1 MFAYLILEFC
11 HIQGAGAQAAQ
22 PRTGKRQ
29 WKQTAATVVG
39 RVAIGVRNAV
49 HTERTLTFGEV
60 AKLSRLIGGGIL
72 CGLSFGL
79 VMSIVSNGFVLGV
92 KWLTTLRES
101 NPFGTLKVGDVDLSL
116 SPLVSLLLAAGLIL
130 LVRRWFRIGRW
141 HGPADSIY
149 AAHRTDNELDVR
161 SGFGSTLAAFISASG
176 GASVGQ
182 YGPLVHF
189 GATMGSMLRQITGG
203 ALTTDVFIGCGVA
216 GAIAAGFNAPIAGV
230 VFAHEAI
237 LRHFSMRAIAPIAV
251 ASVSAAWFSD
261 RIFGS
266 SRLFTMDAS
275 LVDMSVVLPAAL
287 AIGPVFG
294 LVAVLFMLSVRNSAR
309 FAARSGWSPARLVLT
324 AAVGTGLIGMVVP
337 EVLGLGTGPLSAM
350 LQGDFTLEFL
360 VLLLCLKIVATA
372 LCIGFGLFGGVFSP
386 ALFVGAAAGAVGG
399 RILAGLGVAGGGTA
413 LAICG
418 MAAVASAVIG
428 APVSGVIII
437 LELTMSYEFAL
448 AAMLSVMVS
457 IMISNHLFG
466 HSFFDRQLDDR
477 GIDVAL
483 GRGHIEMMETPVERV
498 VSGEFPRVGSGSSCG
513 DAIDTLVAASA
524 TEAYVLGDDGVFNGK
539 LSLHSLLTG
548 SRSAPAISLADTSAL
563 SIKHDASLQQAIE
576 VASNFVGESIPV
588 INRDTGEM
596 LGVVTE
602 ADLFQLY
609 LGLQTRIAD
618 LERA

>member
-1 MFAYLILEFC
+1 V
-11 HIQGAGAQAAQ
+11 
-22 PRTGKRQ
+22 T
-29 WKQTAATVVG
+29 
-39 RVAIGVRNAV
+39 
-49 HTERTLTFGEV
+49 TL
-60 AKLSRLIGGGIL
+60 LRLIGGGL
-72 CGLSFGL
+72 VCGLGFGL
-79 VMSIVSNGFVLGV
+79 VMSIVSNMFVLGV
-92 KWLTTLRES
+92 QWLSRLRES
-101 NPFGTLKVGDVDLSL
+101 STFGVVTFGDLEVTL
-116 SPLVSLLLAAGLIL
+116 SPLLTLMLAAGLLL
-130 LVRRWFRIGRW
+130 LVRRWFKISRW

-161 SGFGSTLAAFISASG
+161 SGLGSTAAAFISASG

-189 GATMGSMLRQITGG
+189 GATIGSLLRQMTGG
-203 ALTTDVFIGCGVA
+203 VLTTDVFIGCGVA

-230 VFAHEAI
+230 VFAHEAV

-266 SRLFTMDAS
+266 SHLFVMDAS
-275 LVDMSVVLPAAL
+275 NVDLSAVLPAAL
-287 AIGPVFG
+287 VAGPIFG
-294 LVAVLFMLSVRNSAR
+294 LVAVLFMVAVRHSAR
-309 FAARSGWSPARLVLT
+309 FAARSGWSPARLLL
-324 AAVGTGLIGMVVP
+324 AGAVGTGLIGMMVP
-337 EVLGLGTGPLSAM
+337 EVLGLGTGPLSMM
-350 LQGDFTLEFL
+350 LQGHFTWEFL
-360 VLLLCLKIVATA
+360 ALLLCLKIVATA

-386 ALFVGAAAGAVGG
+386 ALFVGAAAGALIG
-399 RILAGLGVAGGGTA
+399 RVSVGLGVAGGGTA

-457 IMISNHLFG
+457 IMISNHLYG
-466 HSFFDRQLDDR
+466 HSFFDRQLEER
-477 GIDVAL
+477 GIDVSL
-483 GRGHIEMMETPVERV
+483 GRGHIEMMEAPVAGV
-498 VSGEFPRVGSGSSCG
+498 VSDDYPRVGPEATCG
-513 DAIDTLVAASA
+513 DAIDTLLSASA
-524 TEAYVLGDDGVFNGK
+524 TEAYLVGDDNAFHGK
-539 LSLHSLLTG
+539 LSLHRLLTVP
-548 SRSAPAISLADTSAL
+548 RTVAAIDMADATAL

-588 INRDTGEM
+588 INRDTGKM

-609 LGLQTRIAD
+609 LGLQTRITD